1 MGLWGLPPKISIAVR
16 HGLIS
21 LNREVSVEVDVY
33 KDGNVCVSV
42 AGDDS
47 TAMAAFSLV
56 LGGYGWVSQHLRV
69 DGKVPDTDF
78 LLSSSVFFCKF
89 LMSNGFFSFI
99 CRFFKTHFP

>member
-47 TAMAAFSLV
+47 MAMAAFSLV

-69 DGKVPDTDF
+69 GGKVPDTDF
-78 LLSSSVFFCKF
+78 LLSSSVFF
-89 LMSNGFFSFI
+89 LQVSNVKWIFSFI
-99 CRFFKTHFP
+99 CRFFL